1 MEVIGALG
9 RPSSRSLARPGF
21 PGDYLPPFHTPK
33 TWEVLRDSHD
43 PKGVFQNGLHRSRGS
58 LGVIREATM
67 SGQAQ
72 SLERDRLR
80 SPLS

>member
-1 MEVIGALG
+1 MTAM
-9 RPSSRSLARPGF
+9 
-21 PGDYLPPFHTPK
+21 TP
-33 TWEVLRDSHD
+33 
-43 PKGVFQNGLHRSRGS
+43 FQNGLHRSRGS
-58 LGVIREATM
+58 LGVIGEATM